1 MSLKDITQAAVDKN
15 PLALKNAVEAELNQ
29 RVVDAL
35 QAKMENAF
43 AVEEELDLEEA
54 NDEDEELDE
63 KYKMKKEEDEDE
75 EDDDE
80 DDEDE
85 DEDEDED

>member
-1 MSLKDITQAAVDKN
+1 MSLKDITQAAADKN
-15 PLALKNAVEAELNQ
+15 PLALKTAVEAELNQ

-43 AVEEELDLEEA
+43 AVEEELDLDEEELDLEEA
-54 NDEDEELDE
+54 NDEDEE
-63 KYKMKKEEDEDE
+63 DE
-75 EDDDE
+75 EDE

-85 DEDEDED
+85 DEDDEDEDDD

>member
-15 PLALKNAVEAELNQ
+15 PLALKTAVEAELNQ

-43 AVEEELDLEEA
+43 AVEEELDLDEA
-54 NDEDEELDE
+54 KHDDEEDES
-63 KYKMKKEEDEDE
+63 EDE
-75 EDDDE
+75 EDESEDE
-80 DDEDE
+80 EDE
-85 DEDEDED
+85 DEDEDEDDD

>member
-15 PLALKNAVEAELNQ
+15 PLALKTAVEAELNQ

-43 AVEEELDLEEA
+43 AVEEELDLDEEELDLEEA
-54 NDEDEELDE
+54 NDE
-63 KYKMKKEEDEDE
+63 EDE
-75 EDDDE
+75 EDE

-85 DEDEDED
+85 DEEDEDEDDD

>member
-1 MSLKDITQAAVDKN
+1 MSLKDITQAAADKN
-15 PLALKNAVEAELNQ
+15 PLALKTAVEAELNQ

-43 AVEEELDLEEA
+43 AVEEELDLDEEELDLEEA
-54 NDEDEELDE
+54 NDEDEE
-63 KYKMKKEEDEDE
+63 DE
-75 EDDDE
+75 EDE

-85 DEDEDED
+85 DEEDEDEDDD

>member
-43 AVEEELDLEEA
+43 AVEEELDLDEEELDLEEA
-54 NDEDEELDE
+54 NDEDEE
-63 KYKMKKEEDEDE
+63 DE
-75 EDDDE
+75 EDE

-85 DEDEDED
+85 DEDDEDEDDD

>member
-1 MSLKDITQAAVDKN
+1 MSLKDITQAAADKN
-15 PLALKNAVEAELNQ
+15 PLALKTAVEAELNQ

-54 NDEDEELDE
+54 NDEDEE
-63 KYKMKKEEDEDE
+63 DE
-75 EDDDE
+75 EDE

-85 DEDEDED
+85 DEDDEDEDDD

>member
-15 PLALKNAVEAELNQ
+15 PLALKTAVEAELNQ

-43 AVEEELDLEEA
+43 AVEEELDLDEEELDLEEA
-54 NDEDEELDE
+54 NDEED
-63 KYKMKKEEDEDE
+63 EEDEDDE
-75 EDDDE
+75 DE

-85 DEDEDED
+85 DEDDD

>member
-15 PLALKNAVEAELNQ
+15 PLALKTAVEAELNQ

-43 AVEEELDLEEA
+43 AVEEELDLDEEELDLEEA
-54 NDEDEELDE
+54 NDEDEE
-63 KYKMKKEEDEDE
+63 DE
-75 EDDDE
+75 EDE

-85 DEDEDED
+85 DEDDEDEDDD